1 MASYLEPPR
10 TEQSEKP
17 GLESNQ
23 ELLANQR
30 QPGSKKDYPK
40 RQL

>member
-10 TEQSEKP
+10 TEQSEKL

-40 RQL
+40 WQL